1 MMQTERSLLLRKAMR
16 KVSDV
21 DDRVYA
27 CWSRLGAVYDATE
40 FDRQKLD
47 VDEIVRQQDALY
59 EMIDA
64 LEEAVELLD
73 YALHA
78 RRANDNTC
86 AR

>member
-1 MMQTERSLLLRKAMR
+1 MQTQRSLLLRKAMR
-16 KVSDV
+16 KVSSV

-27 CWSRLGAVYDATE
+27 CWSRLAAVYDATE
-40 FDRQKLD
+40 FGRQKLD
-47 VDEIVRQQDALY
+47 VEEIVRQQDALY

-86 AR
+86 AC